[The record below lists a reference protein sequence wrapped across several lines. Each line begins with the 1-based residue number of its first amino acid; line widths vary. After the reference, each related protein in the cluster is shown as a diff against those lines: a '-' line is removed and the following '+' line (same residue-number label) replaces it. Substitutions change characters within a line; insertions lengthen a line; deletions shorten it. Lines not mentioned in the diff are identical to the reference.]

1 MGAIN
6 TEGLDVLSQ
15 GLSPAV
21 QEYPLPFVR
30 RTILEFILPGDEG
43 VAWWEGLNGLCA
55 GFGLRI
61 QYLDQNAIESLTRWV
76 LNPKL
81 EYSRNK

>member
-43 VAWWEGLNGLCA
+43 VAWWEGLSGLCA
-55 GFGLRI
+55 GFGLQIR
-61 QYLDQNAIESLTRWV
+61 YLDQTAIEALTRWV
-76 LNPKL
+76 LNPNL
-81 EYSRNK
+81 EYRS

>member
-43 VAWWEGLNGLCA
+43 IAWLEGLSGLCA

-61 QYLDQNAIESLTRWV
+61 RYLDQTAIEALTRWV
-76 LNPKL
+76 LNPNL
-81 EYSRNK
+81 EYHS